1 MRFFT
6 VSFKRFYD
14 EYLVGFFFT
23 MSGSL
28 KLWMIFSLPKR
39 DCKSLCVCGWS
50 VCHCVCVHPMNKD
63 FSQAVIGIFYQCHF
77 QKMVGWVV
85 FKFFSLC
92 WSLNRLKCD
101 GQCLF
106 LSYCDSCSLCEKSFF
121 TGKECPVECAH
132 RRSPCQKKIYY
143 IYALGQLERL
153 YNAISDKNKTLNLI
167 CFFSF
172 KNQNWEMYC
181 FLRSTKENASYLR
194 VSMGGGFYGYRLKFW
209 LFYGYRLIFFSYG

>member
-1 MRFFT
+1 MP
-6 VSFKRFYD
+6 
-14 EYLVGFFFT
+14 
-23 MSGSL
+23 
-28 KLWMIFSLPKR
+28 FS
-39 DCKSLCVCGWS
+39 
-50 VCHCVCVHPMNKD
+50 KD
-63 FSQAVIGIFYQCHF
+63 GI
-77 QKMVGWVV
+77 GWVV
-85 FKFFSLC
+85 FKLFSLC

-132 RRSPCQKKIYY
+132 RRSPCQKKKYY

-167 CFFSF
+167 CFVSF

-194 VSMGGGFYGYRLKFW
+194 VSMGWWLLRLSAKI
-209 LFYGYRLIFFSYG
+209 LALLRLSVNFFQLRLTKKLKINFFCFKKLNIN